1 MPVIAVKLNLSTPT
15 KRPVAMCEITLQE
28 TWIMLIASIVY
39 VQKKCSTTIKSTN
52 HSQTAKAV
60 INRGEKIL
68 PTVKQLIVTFIAL
81 MIIMSIL
88 VGVGVSIWGDSFN
101 IKKFGPVSFIT
112 GLAVFYLVDRH
123 FGNKGKLGKKN

>member
-1 MPVIAVKLNLSTPT
+1 M
-15 KRPVAMCEITLQE
+15 
-28 TWIMLIASIVY
+28 
-39 VQKKCSTTIKSTN
+39 
-52 HSQTAKAV
+52 
-60 INRGEKIL
+60 

-88 VGVGVSIWGDSFN
+88 VGVGIAIWGDSFN

-123 FGNKGKLGKKN
+123 FGNKGKLRKEN